1 MIYIETSV
9 IKEHKEYDEMKTVVQ
24 IEGDGET
31 VKEEIK
37 TLFQNCKSDDN
48 LRIIVIQ
55 ALTEV
60 LSDDN

>member
-9 IKEHKEYDEMKTVVQ
+9 LKEHKKYDEMKTVVQ

-60 LSDDN
+60 LRDDN

>member
-1 MIYIETSV
+1 MIT
-9 IKEHKEYDEMKTVVQ
+9 IKTDTVKECDDYGKMCTTVQ

-37 TLFQNCKSDDN
+37 TLFQSCKSDDN